1 MASSGPGGTRNC
13 VSCGR
18 SIGWDANVCPYCG
31 HDYRMQM
38 MAPMAVNRES
48 AMPVIGGVLILIAG
62 LIELGYGALLIGGG
76 SFFIDVG
83 FGGVLA
89 VCGAV
94 VVVLGVIALI
104 GGIFA
109 IQRKHFGFAIVG
121 GILGLGGWFIPGL
134 IGLILVAISKDEFH
148 D

>member
-1 MASSGPGGTRNC
+1 
-13 VSCGR
+13 
-18 SIGWDANVCPYCG
+18 
-31 HDYRMQM
+31 MQM